1 MLLPLSYLIHYM
13 GPYLKDFPSPDEGA
27 DFLMNPPRFYDGEN
41 LIESGASA
49 EAANFLRISEWSW
62 DLC

>member
-41 LIESGASA
+41 LIESGAVLSLIHIWFP
-49 EAANFLRISEWSW
+49 EE
-62 DLC
+62 